1 MDNCY
6 FVSRVKIQGQDFLEV
21 QFSLLESSRR
31 VYISIFS
38 DKNLLDIY
46 NFEFLKFDL
55 DNNNSDDC
63 GNILFL
69 DIMDFVLKNILFM
82 QALGESLEFFLLEF
96 LNFGEGLGFDGNREK
111 DMGFFEVFFQQLLF
125 IEFVDSSVFFF
136 ILVEEQFEL
145 FLELL
150 FDFFVLIIR
159 SFIVF
164 SQNFSRLVVIL
175 DLGEKRVIIIEKFV
189 VFFEG
194 DLVLLSL
201 GVDLIFEGYMIFD
214 YFI

>member
-21 QFSLLESSRR
+21 QFSLLELSCR
-31 VYISIFS
+31 VYISIFL

-46 NFEFLKFDL
+46 NIEFLKLDL

-82 QALGESLEFFLLEF
+82 QVLGESLELFLLEF
-96 LNFGEGLGFDGNREK
+96 LNFGEGLGFDSNCEK
-111 DMGFFEVFFQQLLF
+111 DMGFFEVFFQQLF
-125 IEFVDSSVFFF
+125 IIEFVDSSVFFF

-150 FDFFVLIIR
+150 FDLFVLIIW